1 MLPDSLKLRNNHSE
15 AKLLLISSYEAIV
28 FRIPGYKFK
37 YKGNFHEICP
47 YKFYG
52 MSALYELL
60 KYTVPSLVVLA
71 TAYYLLKMFLD
82 KETEKTQMQMR
93 LDVQKVSLPI
103 RMQAYER
110 LVLLLERIEPAGL
123 LVRTNLPGMNASQ
136 LQSALIQTIRSEF
149 EHNLSQQLY
158 VSTKVWEMVRNARE
172 ETIKRINTSAMKL
185 TPEATSTDLAS
196 LILIDDI
203 DAEQSAVKG
212 ALDLLKSEAR
222 NNFF

>member
-1 MLPDSLKLRNNHSE
+1 
-15 AKLLLISSYEAIV
+15 
-28 FRIPGYKFK
+28 
-37 YKGNFHEICP
+37 
-47 YKFYG
+47 

-196 LILIDDI
+196 LILINDI

>member
-1 MLPDSLKLRNNHSE
+1 MQ
-15 AKLLLISSYEAIV
+15 
-28 FRIPGYKFK
+28 
-37 YKGNFHEICP
+37 
-47 YKFYG
+47 
-52 MSALYELL
+52 ALFELL

-71 TAYYLLKMFLD
+71 AAYFLLKMFLD
-82 KETEKTQMQMR
+82 KESEKNQVQMR
-93 LDVQKVSLPI
+93 LDVQKSSLPV

-123 LVRTNLPGMNASQ
+123 LVRTNLPGMTSSQ
-136 LQSALIQTIRSEF
+136 LQSALVQSIRSEF

-172 ETIKRINTSAMKL
+172 ETIKRINTAAMKI
-185 TPEATSTDLAS
+185 PADATSADLAS
-196 LILIDDI
+196 LILINDI

-212 ALDLLKSEAR
+212 ALELLKMEAR

>member
-1 MLPDSLKLRNNHSE
+1 ML
-15 AKLLLISSYEAIV
+15 
-28 FRIPGYKFK
+28 
-37 YKGNFHEICP
+37 
-47 YKFYG
+47 
-52 MSALYELL
+52 ALYELL

-71 TAYYLLKMFLD
+71 TAYYLLKMSLD

-93 LDVQKVSLPI
+93 LDVQKISLPV

-123 LVRTNLPGMNASQ
+123 LVRTNLPGMNAAQ

-158 VSTKVWEMVRNARE
+158 VSTKAWEMVRNARE
-172 ETIKRINTSAMKL
+172 ESIKRINTAAMKL
-185 TPEATSTDLAS
+185 TPDATSTDLAS
-196 LILIDDI
+196 LILINDI
-203 DAEQSAVKG
+203 DAEQSVVKG
-212 ALDLLKSEAR
+212 ALDLLKAEAR

>member
-1 MLPDSLKLRNNHSE
+1 MLALTEL
-15 AKLLLISSYEAIV
+15 
-28 FRIPGYKFK
+28 FK
-37 YKGNFHEICP
+37 YTI
-47 YKFYG
+47 
-52 MSALYELL
+52 
-60 KYTVPSLVVLA
+60 PSLVVLA

-82 KETEKTQMQMR
+82 KESEKTQMQMR
-93 LDVQKVSLPI
+93 LDVQKISLPV

-123 LVRTNLPGMNASQ
+123 LVRTNQPGMNAIN
-136 LQSALIQTIRSEF
+136 LQAALIQSIRSEF

-158 VSTKVWEMVRNARE
+158 VSTKAWEMVRNARE
-172 ETIKRINTSAMKL
+172 ETIKRINTAAMKL

-196 LILIDDI
+196 LILINDM

>member
-1 MLPDSLKLRNNHSE
+1 MQ
-15 AKLLLISSYEAIV
+15 ALI
-28 FRIPGYKFK
+28 
-37 YKGNFHEICP
+37 
-47 YKFYG
+47 
-52 MSALYELL
+52 ELL

-71 TAYYLLKMFLD
+71 TAYYLLKMFLE
-82 KETEKTQMQMR
+82 KEAEKTQMQMR
-93 LDVQKVSLPI
+93 LDVQKITLPV

-136 LQSALIQTIRSEF
+136 LQSALVQSIRAEF

-158 VSTKVWEMVRNARE
+158 VSTKAWEMVRNARE
-172 ETIKRINTSAMKL
+172 ETIKRINTAAMKL
-185 TPEATSTDLAS
+185 APEASSADLAS
-196 LILIDDI
+196 LILINDI

-222 NNFF
+222 INFF